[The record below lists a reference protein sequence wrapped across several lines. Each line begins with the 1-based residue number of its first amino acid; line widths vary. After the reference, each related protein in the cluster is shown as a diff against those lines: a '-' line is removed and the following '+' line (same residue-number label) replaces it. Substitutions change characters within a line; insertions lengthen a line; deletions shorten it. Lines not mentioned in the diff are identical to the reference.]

1 MVRATNLTRLSLLAA
16 ILSLAASSTAGEDAA
31 TDCAQGKPLETRIRA
46 AAYSEKANH
55 KQAIADFTEAIN
67 LKGDDAT
74 SYFGR
79 GESRLAEGDAAGRR
93 CRSHASHP
101 L

>member
-1 MVRATNLTRLSLLAA
+1 MCARKAGRGAYPRLQLNHRRQACPSNPRAEAY
-16 ILSLAASSTAGEDAA
+16 
-31 TDCAQGKPLETRIRA
+31 RIRA

-55 KQAIADFTEAIN
+55 KLAIADFTEAIN

-79 GESRLAEGDAAGRR
+79 GQSQLAEETLRG
-93 CRSHASHP
+93 P
-101 L
+101 LPT